1 MRKNEGKV
9 CMVDGFEG
17 FEELASTSPSSA
29 RNAIHRRKSHNM
41 VVSASKGRGRRGSR
55 HHSII
60 ILSGLA
66 AWRTTQNHN
75 RLVTES
81 ALTSFSFRCS
91 SCSKP
96 ICCSLAKHLSHL
108 MQHINRYA
116 KRLTFPLTPF
126 MHPSLSR
133 CASPFIDPSSP
144 RPT

>member
-1 MRKNEGKV
+1 MRKDEGKV
-9 CMVDGFEG
+9 CMVDGFAG
-17 FEELASTSPSSA
+17 HEELASLASVVLVMQS
-29 RNAIHRRKSHNM
+29 IGRKSHNM
-41 VVSASKGRGRRGSR
+41 VVSASKGRGRRGPR

-60 ILSGLA
+60 NLGGLA
-66 AWRTTQNHN
+66 AWRTTRSHN
-75 RLVTES
+75 RWVTGS

-108 MQHINRYA
+108 MQHINPYA
-116 KRLTFPLTPF
+116 KHLTFPLTPF

-133 CASPFIDPSSP
+133 CASAFIDPSSP